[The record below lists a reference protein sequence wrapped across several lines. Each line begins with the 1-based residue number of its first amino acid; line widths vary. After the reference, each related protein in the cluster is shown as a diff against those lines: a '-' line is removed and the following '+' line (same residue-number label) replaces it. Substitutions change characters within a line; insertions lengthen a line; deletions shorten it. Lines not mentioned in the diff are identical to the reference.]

1 MSLIN
6 DALKRA
12 TKAQEAS
19 SPVSEPAAQMQPV
32 EQRRPVGLP
41 VYFMPVLLFIVS
53 GACFFLIK
61 GWDARRQAGFYPQ
74 PITIQARELEPV
86 QSEQTAVTEKEY
98 PIPADRNFSVNDD
111 SPSPARHSTAAAG
124 SSAHVDAPQ
133 AAPSAFKL
141 QGIFYKATSPSAVIN
156 SKTVY
161 VGDTIANARVKAI
174 GRQSVTLLQDGET
187 KVLTLQ

>member
-12 TKAQEAS
+12 HKAQEANA
-19 SPVSEPAAQMQPV
+19 PVSELAAPMQPV
-32 EQRRPVGLP
+32 GPRHAVGMP

-61 GWDARRQAGFYPQ
+61 GWDAKRQAGFYPQ
-74 PITIQARELEPV
+74 PVTIQARELEPV
-86 QSEQTAVTEKEY
+86 QPEPSAVAEKEY
-98 PIPADRNFSVNDD
+98 PIPANRKFSLNDD
-111 SPSPARHSTAAAG
+111 SPSTGAS
-124 SSAHVDAPQ
+124 
-133 AAPSAFKL
+133 AAPAEVAEVAKPSFKL
-141 QGIFYKATSPSAVIN
+141 QGIFYQANSPSAVIN

-161 VGDTIANARVKAI
+161 VGDVIANARVKAI
-174 GRQSVTLLQDGET
+174 GRQTVTLLQNGET

>member
-12 TKAQEAS
+12 TKAQEAT
-19 SPVSEPAAQMQPV
+19 SPVSDPASQMQPA

-53 GACFFLIK
+53 GACFFLIR
-61 GWDARRQAGFYPQ
+61 GWDARRQAGLYPQ
-74 PITIQARELEPV
+74 PVTIQARELEPA
-86 QSEQTAVTEKEY
+86 QPGPAAVAEKEY
-98 PIPADRNFSVNDD
+98 PVPANRNFSLNDD
-111 SPSPARHSTAAAG
+111 SLAKQPAVAGFAAHADSPEAG
-124 SSAHVDAPQ
+124 QFP
-133 AAPSAFKL
+133 FKL
-141 QGIFYKATSPSAVIN
+141 QGIFYKATGSSAVIN

-161 VGDTIANARVKAI
+161 VGDTIANAKVKAI
-174 GRQSVTLLQDGET
+174 GRQSVTLSLDGET